1 MIKFLFA
8 FFFLIISPSFSLEE
22 GGKTVNDSSFTESE
36 KEPIDLSELQSTQA
50 SYESAIYKIV
60 FVLLTLILLSA
71 LAFYLFKKF
80 ASSRMQQA
88 NHFRNIKILE
98 KRAISPKS
106 MLYLV
111 EVGGKK
117 MLIGESQLELRSLSS
132 LDWIE
137 PEKKGL

>member
-1 MIKFLFA
+1 
-8 FFFLIISPSFSLEE
+8 
-22 GGKTVNDSSFTESE
+22 
-36 KEPIDLSELQSTQA
+36 
-50 SYESAIYKIV
+50 
-60 FVLLTLILLSA
+60 
-71 LAFYLFKKF
+71 
-80 ASSRMQQA
+80 
-88 NHFRNIKILE
+88 
-98 KRAISPKS
+98 